1 MLTDHILHRGLT
13 NPWFYRW
20 VVAMVLPLLIWAV
33 VAKLSRNHPEIL
45 PRSYPWL
52 KGFAWGAWA
61 FFVASG
67 LYGLFGASER
77 TTFFRTSWI
86 LGTFSSGINLV
97 YHWVRRRVDP
107 NAYKKYKGWWPTPKD
122 LPEANANK
130 NA

>member
-1 MLTDHILHRGLT
+1 MLTDPILHRVLT

-20 VVAMVLPLLIWAV
+20 VVAMVLPFLIWAV

-52 KGFAWGAWA
+52 KGLAWGAWA
-61 FFVASG
+61 LFVASG

-77 TTFFRTSWI
+77 TTFFRTPWI
-86 LGTFSSGINLV
+86 LGAFSSGINLV

-107 NAYKKYKGWWPTPKD
+107 SAYKKYEGWWPTPKD